1 MAGEVAQLLEDTL
14 LRWKGVEAQRAPAR
28 TSFTIQGSL
37 FAFLTKAGVAVKL
50 HPRQREDALK
60 VRDSRAYVGKKGE
73 DSTDMVELPL
83 ETSRDLNQALP
94 WLRRACRFVR
104 SNSMG

>member
-1 MAGEVAQLLEDTL
+1 MGAEVAKKLEDTL
-14 LRWKGVEAQRAPAR
+14 LRWKGVEAQRAAAK

-37 FAFLTKAGVAVKL
+37 FSFLTKSGVVVKL
-50 HPRQREDALK
+50 HPRQREDA
-60 VRDSRAYVGKKGE
+60 
-73 DSTDMVELPL
+73 TDMVELPL
-83 ETSRDLNQALP
+83 ETDRDLNQALP

>member
-1 MAGEVAQLLEDTL
+1 MPTEVAKQLEETL
-14 LRWKGVEAQRAPAR
+14 LRWKGVEAQRTKDR
-28 TSFTIQGSL
+28 TSFTIQGAL
-37 FAFLTKAGVAVKL
+37 FAFLTKTGVVVKL

-60 VRDSRAYVGKKGE
+60 VRDSRSFDQKGAE
-73 DSTDMVELPL
+73 QDDLVELPL
-83 ETSRDLNQALP
+83 EGSRDLNQALP